1 MRGSKMSLAMLKKT
15 LDSFWTGELGFSI
28 KNLQKGEVKI
38 VRIKQMVNIPPHW
51 PLIALKVDGRCIIPL
66 EDRRV
71 SDVEKS
77 LENLFAEEV
86 FTTRGIETIQRLL
99 GFSQDRIAHWLHLF
113 CDKKHFKPYRKH
125 RARRLTEADE
135 QICKDW
141 HLKHPKAIGPHS
153 YQYAN
158 PIPDGI
164 IVDGELMSV
173 ALVLR
178 YNLPFWEIG
187 VETRPDC
194 RGRGYAKSVTSLATE
209 EAIAFGKMAW
219 CYLDVNSTNIVS
231 LRVAKSLGYVEYME
245 TLNRKP
251 QQNP

>member
-66 EDRRV
+66 EDRRA

-178 YNLPFWEIG
+178 YDLPFWEIG

-219 CYLDVNSTNIVS
+219 CYLDVNPTNMAS

>member
-1 MRGSKMSLAMLKKT
+1 MSLGMLKKT
-15 LDSFWTGELGFSI
+15 LDSFWTGELGFFI
-28 KNLQKGEVKI
+28 TNLRRGEVKI
-38 VRIKQMVNIPPHW
+38 IRVKQMINVPPHW
-51 PLIALKVDGRCIIPL
+51 PLIALKVDDRCIIPI
-66 EDRRV
+66 ENRMA

-77 LENLFAEEV
+77 LENLSAEEV
-86 FTTRGIETIQRLL
+86 FTASGIEAIRRLL
-99 GFSQDRIAHWLHLF
+99 GISQDRIAHWLHLF
-113 CDKKHFKPYRKH
+113 CDKNHFNAYKKH

-141 HLKHPKAIGPHS
+141 HLKYPGAIGPYS

-158 PIPDGI
+158 PVPYGI

-178 YNLPFWEIG
+178 YDLPFWEVG
-187 VETRPDC
+187 VETRPDF

-209 EAIAFGKMAW
+209 EVIVFGRMAW
-219 CYLDVNSTNIVS
+219 YYLDLNPTNIAS
-231 LRVAKSLGYVEYME
+231 LKVAKSIGYVEYME

>member
-1 MRGSKMSLAMLKKT
+1 MSLTPLKNT
-15 LDSFWTGELGFSI
+15 VDSFWLNELGFSMR
-28 KNLQKGEVKI
+28 NLREGEVKI
-38 VRIKQMVNIPPHW
+38 LRVKKEINVPPHW
-51 PLIALKVDGRCIIPL
+51 SLIALKVDGCCILFL
-66 EDRRV
+66 EHRMG
-71 SDVEKS
+71 SDVEKVF
-77 LENLFAEEV
+77 ENLTAEDA
-86 FTTRGIETIQRLL
+86 FTTRGIETVQRVLDI
-99 GFSQDRIAHWLHLF
+99 SPDRIAHWLHLF
-113 CDKKHFKPYRKH
+113 CNKNHFKPDRKH

-135 QICKDW
+135 QICKEW
-141 HLKHPKAIGPHS
+141 HRKYPRAIGPYS

-158 PIPDGI
+158 PIPYGI

-209 EAIAFGKMAW
+209 EVIAFGKMAW
-219 CYLDVNSTNIVS
+219 YYLDVNPTNLAS

-245 TLNRKP
+245 TLNRKA
-251 QQNP
+251 

>member
-1 MRGSKMSLAMLKKT
+1 MKGSEMSLAKLKKT

-28 KNLQKGEVKI
+28 KHLRKGEVKI
-38 VRIKQMVNIPPHW
+38 VRVKQTINVPPHW

-66 EDRRV
+66 EDRMA
-71 SDVEKS
+71 SDVENVFEPLS
-77 LENLFAEEV
+77 AEEV
-86 FTTRGIETIQRLL
+86 FTTSGVETIQSARP
-99 GFSQDRIAHWLHLF
+99 QDRMVHWLHLF
-113 CDKKHFKPYRKH
+113 CDKNHFKPIKKH

-135 QICKDW
+135 QICKEW
-141 HLKHPKAIGPHS
+141 HLKYPKAIGPHS

-158 PIPDGI
+158 PIPYGI
-164 IVDGELMSV
+164 IVDGELTSV

-209 EAIAFGKMAW
+209 ETIAVGKTAW
-219 CYLDVNSTNIVS
+219 YYLDVNPTNLAS

>member
-1 MRGSKMSLAMLKKT
+1 MSLAMLKKA
-15 LDSFWTGELGFSI
+15 LDSFWIEELGFSF
-28 KNLQKGEVKI
+28 KNLRKGEVNI
-38 VRIKQMVNIPPHW
+38 VRVKQAINIPPYW
-51 PLIALKVDGRCIIPL
+51 PLIALKVDDRCIIPL
-66 EDRRV
+66 EDRMA
-71 SDVEKS
+71 SDVENVFETLS
-77 LENLFAEEV
+77 AEEV
-86 FTTRGIETIQRLL
+86 FTTRGMETIQRLL
-99 GFSQDRIAHWLHLF
+99 GISQDRMVHWLHLF
-113 CDKKHFKPYRKH
+113 CDKNHFKPYRKH
-125 RARRLTEADE
+125 EARRLTEADE
-135 QICKDW
+135 QMCKDW
-141 HLKHPKAIGPHS
+141 HLKYPRAIGPHS

-158 PIPDGI
+158 PIPYGI

-178 YNLPFWEIG
+178 YDLPFWEIG

-209 EAIAFGKMAW
+209 EAITFGKMTW
-219 CYLDVNSTNIVS
+219 YYLDVNPTNIAS